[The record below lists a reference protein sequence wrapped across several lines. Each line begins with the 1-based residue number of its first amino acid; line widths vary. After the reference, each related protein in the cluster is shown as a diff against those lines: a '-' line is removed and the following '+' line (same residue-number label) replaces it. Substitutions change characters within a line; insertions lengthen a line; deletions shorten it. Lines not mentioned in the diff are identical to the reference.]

1 MDWSDLVTDIAA
13 DALGDSASKRL
24 PKAAQAARAAQAD
37 ALPGEQ
43 PVALTACRGKD
54 DWAKGALLVTTH
66 RLLYLKEGRPGVPVP
81 LTGITHVELKSTRLS
96 GMVLKVVALSGA
108 HRWEGLEEAEEFT
121 EKLRSAIRAAVSAS
135 APTEPAP
142 PAGEGGELLDQLER
156 LAALHDSGALD
167 DAEFAAAKKRL
178 LQL

>member
-1 MDWSDLVTDIAA
+1 MDWSDLVTDIAV
-13 DALGDSASKRL
+13 DALGDGVSKRL
-24 PKAAQAARAAQAD
+24 PKTAQAARAAQAD

-81 LTGITHVELKSTRLS
+81 LTGITDVELKSTRLS

-108 HRWEGLEEAEEFT
+108 HRWEGLEGAEEFT
-121 EKLRSAIRAAVSAS
+121 EKLRGAIRAAVTTAV
-135 APTEPAP
+135 PAATSP
-142 PAGEGGELLDQLER
+142 PAAPGGELLDRLER
-156 LAALHDSGALD
+156 LAALRASGALD
-167 DAEFAAAKKRL
+167 DAEFAAAKQRL
-178 LQL
+178 LDL